1 MTIKMMNAMKN
12 LTRLATVLL
21 LTVVMNTESQAQ
33 EPTWAWQVDAEN
45 SLCLTR
51 LLKTDVFGN
60 TYVIGSYSEFDLT
73 IQDQVLP
80 LPEGESSANFML
92 KIDPNGNLLWM
103 KSFPGTLVPT
113 DIAITSDGRLFFA
126 FTITPETPL
135 SLIDIDGI
143 SFTMYLGINGYVYE
157 FDEDGTAIAGHEFQD
172 GSNFFT
178 LSGLSVMEVDNDDN
192 LILSG
197 AFSNSLNI
205 NGFELSNT
213 LTEVLT
219 AGFLLKM
226 DTDGVVAW
234 GEEFIPTSQGGGL
247 VFMDVASDNAI
258 VGFGGWGGD
267 TLYIGDDVILENT
280 EEGDFVFD
288 DFSVKFSADGDL
300 IWATHFESNDE
311 ITGGITGIAA
321 TSDNGATLFFNGGE
335 YVVNDVPLN
344 QTGGYLAKQNFE
356 GGLASVENITSE
368 GFGSRIT
375 LTDDDGFLITSQFDT
390 ETFTIPGTNITSAG
404 LIDAVVFKLNS
415 DLETEWFVQIGA
427 EDQDFVLGAQ
437 PVDGGYIVGGDYASA
452 ELDFG
457 GTTITND
464 FTPDTDLFIA
474 KLDVPLSV
482 TNRDGV
488 ELINVYPNPTSD
500 FIQID
505 LSGADAGID
514 QISIFD
520 MTGKMVLQENNTAGQ
535 FIQIEVSELPQG
547 QYTMLLRSG
556 MVTYVSKF
564 IKQ

>member
-1 MTIKMMNAMKN
+1 MKN
-12 LTRLATVLL
+12 LTLLATVLL
-21 LTVVMNTESQAQ
+21 FTLLMSTESRAQ
-33 EPTWAWQVDAEN
+33 EPTWSWQVDADN
-45 SLCLTR
+45 SICLTR
-51 LLKTDVFGN
+51 LLKTDDFGN
-60 TYVIGSYSEFDLT
+60 TYVVGSYSEFDLT
-73 IQDQVLP
+73 VQDQVLP
-80 LPEGESSANFML
+80 LPEGETSAGFML
-92 KIDPNGNLLWM
+92 KVDPNGNLLWM

-126 FTITPETPL
+126 FTITPETPFG
-135 SLIDIDGI
+135 LIDIDGI
-143 SFTMYLGINGYVYE
+143 SFTMYVGINGYVYE

-172 GSNFFT
+172 GSNFIT

-226 DTDGVVAW
+226 DADGVVAW

-247 VFMDVASDNAI
+247 VYMDVTSDNSI

-288 DFSVKFSADGDL
+288 DFSVKFSAEGDL

-311 ITGGITGIAA
+311 NAGGMSGIVA

-356 GGLASVENITSE
+356 GGLASVQNITSE
-368 GFGSRIT
+368 GFRGGIT

-427 EDQDFVLGAQ
+427 EDQDFVLAAQ

-457 GTTITND
+457 GATITND

-482 TNRDGV
+482 SNRDKV
-488 ELINVYPNPTSD
+488 ELVNVFPNPASD
-500 FIQID
+500 FIQVD
-505 LSGADAGID
+505 LRDTEARLD
-514 QISIFD
+514 QISVFD
-520 MTGKMVLQENNTAGQ
+520 ISGKMVIQENNPTSQ
-535 FIQIEVSELPQG
+535 LIQIDVTALPVG
-547 QYTMLLRSG
+547 QYTVLLRDG
-556 MVTYVSKF
+556 LLTYVSKF
-564 IKQ
+564 VKLN